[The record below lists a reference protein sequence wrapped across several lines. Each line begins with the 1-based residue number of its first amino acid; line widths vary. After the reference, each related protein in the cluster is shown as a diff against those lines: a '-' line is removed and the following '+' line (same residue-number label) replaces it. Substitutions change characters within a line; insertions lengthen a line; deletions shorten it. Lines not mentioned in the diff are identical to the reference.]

1 MKRATLLGILTAL
14 GLASALIAQQAT
26 DQLRPPP
33 RYNRATETVVR
44 GTVEEVS
51 AYAGPAGLLGTHLL
65 LRTGG
70 NTTVDVYLGLPS
82 LLGKDRVA
90 FAPGDQIEVLG
101 SKVLYR
107 GGEALLARQ
116 IKRGEQVLTYRN
128 AQGIPLRLRG
138 RGQYPRGERSS
149 AGRRA
154 Q

>member
-1 MKRATLLGILTAL
+1 MK
-14 GLASALIAQQAT
+14 QAT
-26 DQLRPPP
+26 WLGFLAALWLVPALFAQEATEALRPAPK
-33 RYNRATETVVR
+33 YNRATETLVE
-44 GTVEEVS
+44 GTVEEVK
-51 AYAGPAGLLGTHLL
+51 AYRGPGGLMGTHLL
-65 LRTGG
+65 VRTG
-70 NTTVDVYLGLPS
+70 NTTVDVHLGLPS

-128 AQGIPLRLRG
+128 AQGLPLRARG
-138 RGQYPRGERSS
+138 GGQYPRGGQSS
-149 AGRRA
+149 AGRRT